1 MEEGSSPFIFLYM
14 VYSSIYP
21 SSSPYPMQGGGGA
34 EPIPAIM
41 GQEAVHNLEWL
52 QICSWTNIERQTT
65 LCVQNHPLNIF
76 HILKMALH
84 ILFMQ
89 DYATD

>member
-1 MEEGSSPFIFLYM
+1 
-14 VYSSIYP
+14 
-21 SSSPYPMQGGGGA
+21 
-34 EPIPAIM
+34 M
-41 GQEAVHNLEWL
+41 GQEVVHNMEWL
-52 QICSWTNIERQTT
+52 QICSWTNIERQDNS
-65 LCVQNHPLNIF
+65 LCSNMALNIF